1 VEKGSL
7 GGASEPGLTPGRL
20 QVAGERSFR
29 SSTSIHGMQ
38 GQPLG
43 TSSKS
48 WRKTLV
54 LEVPA
59 LEYEG
64 DFDLKHTPQLIP
76 LLTV

>member
-1 VEKGSL
+1 
-7 GGASEPGLTPGRL
+7 
-20 QVAGERSFR
+20 
-29 SSTSIHGMQ
+29 MQ